1 MSHTD
6 SQSRPEGTYRAP
18 TTTVVG
24 KVEELTA
31 GHAYN
36 YRDGTGN
43 HQQDKSRVETPP
55 EDEE

>member
-1 MSHTD
+1 MSEETRPGEPR
-6 SQSRPEGTYRAP
+6 SRYRAP
-18 TTTVVG
+18 VAAVLG

-43 HQQDKSRVETPP
+43 HQQDKSRVEAPP
-55 EDEE
+55 QDEA

>member
-1 MSHTD
+1 MSHD
-6 SQSRPEGTYRAP
+6 ERHGDPQRTYRAP
-18 TTTVVG
+18 VAAVLG

-43 HQQDKSRVETPP
+43 HQQDKSRVEAPP
-55 EDEE
+55 RDEA

>member
-1 MSHTD
+1 MSHAD
-6 SQSRPEGTYRAP
+6 SSSRPEGAYHTP
-18 TTTVVG
+18 TATVVG

-43 HQQDKSRVETPP
+43 HQQEKPRVETPP